1 MCSDNL
7 IGFPFAGWKWW
18 ILNYVPLFLKLSH
31 VPATDLVSIKK
42 EKKFWVNV
50 HTESLANASVIYSTD
65 TFALVALGDITVL
78 ADVQGESFVLYR
90 FLCLHST
97 SPRILHILAILSF
110 HRRVAKRLMWRGSP
124 AIWACS
130 IFNDARFCGGT
141 GARHPNGVSV
151 SVVNPQGCESP
162 A

>member
-1 MCSDNL
+1 MIWLDSPCWVEMMNPESCST
-7 IGFPFAGWKWW
+7 IFKT
-18 ILNYVPLFLKLSH
+18 VPLASH
-31 VPATDLVSIKK
+31 WPCLYKK
-42 EKKFWVNV
+42 RKKIWVNV
-50 HTESLANASVIYSTD
+50 HTESLANASVIYSTG

-90 FLCLHST
+90 FLCRHST

-110 HRRVAKRLMWRGSP
+110 HRRVAKRLMWWGSP